1 MNDPVYF
8 DKKKIFLDVFSPSF
22 FFFNMMY
29 TDSIITKNCLQSHS
43 FFHWNILFIT
53 DSKEYICIKVWKHF
67 LCIDYSTLAFVA
79 VAWCGITQTLCR
91 ENSPLSNVFS
101 LRADTVFLKCLCS
114 PSLYRL
120 ANILLSWDMYAS
132 W

>member
-53 DSKEYICIKVWKHF
+53 DSKEYICIKV
-67 LCIDYSTLAFVA
+67 
-79 VAWCGITQTLCR
+79 
-91 ENSPLSNVFS
+91 
-101 LRADTVFLKCLCS
+101 
-114 PSLYRL
+114 
-120 ANILLSWDMYAS
+120 
-132 W
+132 